1 MAKKIKAIVKRPD
14 EQFGHMTWVSDS
26 LENLQKTVGGYIET
40 VAVGGYIETVTL
52 PERNLVLIC
61 NEEGKI
67 RDMPYNFTLRRIYG
81 IVPIHNP
88 IFGTVIA
95 CGAEGDEFADIPI
108 DFNEW
113 KAPLCEWGN

>member
-1 MAKKIKAIVKRPD
+1 MAKKIKCIVKRPD

-40 VAVGGYIETVTL
+40 VTL
-52 PERNLVLIC
+52 DNGLVLIC
-61 NEEGKI
+61 NEEGRV
-67 RDMPYNFTLRRIYG
+67 RDMPYNFTLRRIRG
-81 IVPIHNP
+81 VVTVQNA

-95 CGAEGDEFADIPI
+95 CGADGDEFADIPI

-113 KAPLCEWGN
+113 KSLLCEWGN

>member
-1 MAKKIKAIVKRPD
+1 MAKKIKCIVKRPD

-40 VAVGGYIETVTL
+40 VSIDDHK
-52 PERNLVLIC
+52 LVLIV
-61 NEEGKI
+61 NEEGKL
-67 RDMPYNFTLRRIYG
+67 RDMPYNFTARKLIDNNAFGNLYG
-81 IVPIHNP
+81 QFP

-95 CGAEGDEFADIPI
+95 CGADGDEFADIPI

-113 KAPLCEWGN
+113 KALLCEWGN

>member
-1 MAKKIKAIVKRPD
+1 MGKKIKCIVKRPD
-14 EQFGHMTWVSDS
+14 EQFGHVTWVSDS

-40 VAVGGYIETVTL
+40 VTL
-52 PERNLVLIC
+52 DNGVVLIV

-67 RDMPYNFTLRRIYG
+67 RDMPYNFTHREIIASSLFGNFYG
-81 IVPIHNP
+81 ENP

-95 CGAEGDEFADIPI
+95 CGTDGDEFADIPI

-113 KAPLCEWGN
+113 KSLLCEWGN